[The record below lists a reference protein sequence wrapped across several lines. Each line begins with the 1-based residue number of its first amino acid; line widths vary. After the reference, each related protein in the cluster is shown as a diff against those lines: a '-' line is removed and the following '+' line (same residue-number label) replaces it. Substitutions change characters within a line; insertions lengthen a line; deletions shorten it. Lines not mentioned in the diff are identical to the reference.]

1 MVKWKLCLGTGLLAA
16 CCFSAGAFAA
26 WHVEYVE
33 AISRVYGDGEKLAA
47 VQLRYDADLLGSSV
61 AAADYAVPGRTV
73 AKAFVTAEP
82 YGKAAEKGRYVQVE
96 LTPLPLSDQMADPHP
111 EDKHK
116 APIGVGGPQL
126 GSHGN
131 PQPLVPVTASISQKG
146 RVETVQGRIY
156 GGEPEMKSTHTRQP
170 LIEKFTQHTFTDSD
184 GKTLQY
190 NLYVP
195 ENLEKGKTYPLV
207 LFMHDAGTVS
217 PEVKA
222 TLSQGR
228 GAVTWVE
235 PRWQE
240 EHPCFVLAPQYDT
253 VIVDDKYQ
261 YGPELDRTIHLVE
274 SLASQYPIDTKRI
287 YNTGQSMG
295 CMTSIAMDV
304 KYPQFFAGS
313 YLVAGKWDPR
323 VTAPLAQQNIWAVAA
338 AGDPGA
344 KPAALCGRQGHPLP
358 PRPVCSG
365 SPSGPAGG
373 TDDPARSP
381 CLLPAVPGR
390 QPPEHL
396 AARLRYHS
404 GQGVAFWAES
414 GGVKNSH
421 PRSRAWT
428 SKSLVL
434 FL

>member
-26 WHVEYVE
+26 GHVEDVE

-146 RVETVQGRIY
+146 KVETVQGRIY
-156 GGEPEMKSTHTRQP
+156 GGEPEMKSTHTRQL

-344 KPAALCGRQGHPLP
+344 KPSMDTIMDQLDAAGDKVSRGTVAQDAPEAQVDQLAEQMIQPGVHAYYLLYQG
-358 PRPVCSG
+358 G
-365 SPSGPAGG
+365 SHRSTWQHAYDITPAKEW
-373 TDDPARSP
+373 
-381 CLLPAVPGR
+381 LF
-390 QPPEHL
+390 
-396 AARLRYHS
+396 
-404 GQGVAFWAES
+404 GQKAGV
-414 GGVKNSH
+414 
-421 PRSRAWT
+421 
-428 SKSLVL
+428 
-434 FL
+434 